1 MPHHPLARGLAVSAV
16 SALVLTGLAVAPAQA
31 VGPDVSFISIFNAA
45 HRASTRLDSD
55 QNRSITL
62 TGAVDDTDSPTV
74 TFEYNA
80 NPSAGPATGGWTPT
94 TGMSAPVAQGIAT
107 EYWSPT
113 TLDGTTIAV
122 RMVATTED
130 GTSYAIRNNVSVT
143 GAASPVDSVKAF
155 SNGGYFV
162 QPYAGSSR
170 TRTLKPVSGTTS
182 ATNGSVQLSWW
193 RASDKTFQGQVDAAV
208 APGQLKA
215 TGFPSTP
222 TYVNGGTFNGVLDIT
237 AYGADPDDVLVLAA
251 ERDTDDVVP
260 VTLYSQVPTSASIAQ
275 RAPKSTGT
283 PVDVTVRDQL
293 GSPVAG
299 AEVRRVSD
307 GGLVGYTDGAGTA
320 TANQPGDTS
329 ESYYVNTTDSDALDG
344 GDPTTAEIAVDP
356 YVPVVTSTVAKVADG
371 AVFDD
376 DEYAAGDIALQVV
389 DQEGTPFGSGA
400 ELQYRLYRTGTTPP
414 AFTTATADGA
424 GRVVVPFD
432 AAGPDGSYTL
442 DYTTPTSAPVVEE
455 FSTTFVAGDST
466 LSLSPGLGSAASGG
480 QITYTGSLIVGGK
493 PLPGRKVDLSYTRGA
508 ELAPGLVADAG
519 MVGVGGALAGTVA
532 TAADGSF
539 TVVVKDPAKS
549 GNPAETGGRLSAA
562 TATNVPSGSS
572 TLAGNAQESA
582 ASAADFTAGPGVVP
596 GVPLVKT
603 VKIVLKGKSKRGAAD
618 KLTVVTPASV
628 KGEMVTISRK
638 VGKGKWKK
646 VVTRTLGASG
656 LKLRLKD
663 PNGAKPVL
671 YRATVIA
678 STRVKTSTSK
688 ILKLK

>member
-1 MPHHPLARGLAVSAV
+1 MPHHPLARGLAISAV
-16 SALVLTGLAVAPAQA
+16 SALVLTGLTVAPAQA
-31 VGPDVSFISIFNAA
+31 VGPDVAFISIFNAG
-45 HRASTRLDSD
+45 HRASVRLDSD
-55 QNRSITL
+55 QSRSITL
-62 TGAVDDTDSPTV
+62 TGVVDDTDSPVV
-74 TFEYNA
+74 TFEYNPDPA
-80 NPSAGPATGGWTPT
+80 AGPSTGGWTPT
-94 TGMSAPVAQGIAT
+94 TGMSAPVVQGIAT

-122 RMVATTED
+122 RMVATTVD

-143 GAASPVDSVKAF
+143 GAASPVDSVKVFA
-155 SNGGYFV
+155 NGGYFV

-182 ATNGSVQLSWW
+182 ATAGSVQLSWW
-193 RASDKTFQGQVDAAV
+193 RASDQSFQGQVDAAV

-222 TYVNGGTFNGVLDIT
+222 TYINGGAFSGTLDIT
-237 AYGADPDDVLVLAA
+237 AYDAEPNDVLVLAA

-283 PVDVTVRDQL
+283 PVDITVRDQM

-307 GGLVGYTDGAGTA
+307 GGLVGYSDGAGIA
-320 TANQPGDTS
+320 TANQPGGTS
-329 ESYYVNTTDSDALDG
+329 ENYYVNQTDTDAQDGTDPVTTEFA
-344 GDPTTAEIAVDP
+344 ADP
-356 YVPVVTSTVAKVADG
+356 YVPVVTSTEAKLADG

-389 DQEGTPFGSGA
+389 DQEGTPFGAGA
-400 ELQYRLYRTGTTPP
+400 EVQYRLYRTGTTPP
-414 AFTTATADGA
+414 TLTTVTADGA

-442 DYTTPTSAPVVEE
+442 DYTTPTGAPVAEE
-455 FSTTFVAGDST
+455 LSTTFVAGDST

-493 PLPGRKVDLSYTRGA
+493 PLPGRKVDLTYTRGS

-519 MVGVGGALAGTVA
+519 LLGVGGALTGTV
-532 TAADGSF
+532 TTSTDGSF

-549 GNPAETGGRLSAA
+549 GNPAETGGKVSAA
-562 TATNVPSGSS
+562 TATNVASGSS

-582 ASAADFTAGPGVVP
+582 ASAAEFVAGPAGVP
-596 GVPLVKT
+596 EAPLVKT
-603 VKIVLKGKSKRGAAD
+603 VKIVLKGKSERGAAD
-618 KLTVVTPASV
+618 RLTVVTPASV
-628 KGEMVTISRK
+628 KGEKVTISRK

-656 LKLRLKD
+656 VKLRLKD

-671 YRATVIA
+671 YRATVVG